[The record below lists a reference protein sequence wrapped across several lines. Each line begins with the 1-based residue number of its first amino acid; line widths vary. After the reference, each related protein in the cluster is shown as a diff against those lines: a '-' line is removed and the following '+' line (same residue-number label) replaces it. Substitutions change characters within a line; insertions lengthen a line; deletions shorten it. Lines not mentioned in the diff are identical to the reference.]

1 MSEFNISDAEA
12 GERLDKFLVTH
23 FPGRSRGFLQKLV
36 KDGAVQVNGKTVA
49 PHLFLKQ
56 GDVVNGEVPEASA
69 QLIQVVP
76 NPNVSVEVLV
86 ETPEYIVLN
95 KPAGLVV
102 HQSESHRE
110 PDTLVNGLL
119 ARYPELV
126 GLGDDKNRP
135 GMVHRLDQDV
145 SGVMVVARTAPM
157 FSALKKQFQERTAVK
172 EYVAIVHGV
181 MSQPSGQI
189 DFPIA
194 RSTTQPTKMAARP
207 KHQTAGAR
215 DALTDYAVEEQF
227 QQFSLLRVKI
237 HTGRT
242 HQIRVH
248 LNAISHPIVG
258 DEIYKPDSLR
268 SQIKPGRVLL
278 HAQRL
283 TFQDLAGASQT
294 ISAPIPADF
303 QSYVERFRGKAW
315 LTW

>member
-1 MSEFNISDAEA
+1 MSDFIISDAEV
-12 GERLDKFLVTH
+12 GERLDKFLVVH
-23 FPGRSRGFLQKLV
+23 FAGRSRGFLQRLV
-36 KDGAVQVNGKTVA
+36 KDGVVTVNGKTVT
-49 PHLFLKQ
+49 PHLALKA
-56 GDVVNGEVPEASA
+56 GDTVSGEVPEAST
-69 QLIQVVP
+69 QVIKVEA
-76 NPNVSVEVLV
+76 NPNVQFEVLV
-86 ETPEYIVLN
+86 EMPEYIVIN

-110 PDTLVNGLL
+110 SDTLVNGLL
-119 ARYPELV
+119 ARFPELV
-126 GLGDDKNRP
+126 GIGDDANRP

-145 SGVMVVARTAPM
+145 SGVMVVGRTVPM
-157 FSALKKQFQERTAVK
+157 FESLKQQFQERTAVK
-172 EYVAIVHGV
+172 EYIAVVHGV

-194 RSTTQPTKMAARP
+194 RSSTQPTKMAARP
-207 KHQTAGAR
+207 KHQTDGAR

-248 LNAISHPIVG
+248 LNAINHPIVG

-278 HAQRL
+278 HAHKL
-283 TFQDLAGASQT
+283 TFQDLTGASQT
-294 ISAPIPADF
+294 IEAPIPADF
-303 QSYVERFRGKAW
+303 QIYIDKFRGVR
-315 LTW
+315 